1 MTTKQRSLLLAAGAL
16 GLGASGASS
25 YVHYRLVTDPGYAS
39 FCDVNATVSCTEA
52 YLSPYGSLFGIP
64 VALLG
69 VIFFAAVLALV
80 AAGGRAGSPARES
93 VPGYVFAMST
103 IGLAFVLYMAWAA
116 FFVLGAFCIL
126 CVITYVAVIAL
137 FIISGGATTF
147 PMTTLP
153 GRAARDSRTLFTSPV
168 GLIVLLLLVA
178 GGGSMIGLFPR
189 ETASAQTSA
198 PQDLPPIGEQE
209 RQQLT
214 SWWNVQPRV
223 DLATDGATTPVVIVK
238 FSDYMCPG
246 CRVAHDAYKGIID
259 KYSAEGKVQLVLR
272 HYPLEPECNPH
283 VPTGTHF
290 ASCEAA
296 AAEVMAR
303 ARGTAD
309 AMNDWLFA
317 NQGGLSPATV
327 RRGAREVGG
336 IEDFDAQY
344 AEALKTVRADADLGA
359 KVQVRATPTLFI
371 NGRSLGGGA
380 PAPNI
385 VDHFIQLEL
394 QRAKQ

>member
-1 MTTKQRSLLLAAGAL
+1 MTTKQRTLLLAAGAL
-16 GLGASGASS
+16 GLGASAASA
-25 YVHYRLVTDPGYAS
+25 YVHYQLVTNPAYAS

-69 VIFFAAVLALV
+69 MIFFAAVLALV
-80 AAGGRAGSPARES
+80 AAGGRAASPARES
-93 VPGYVFAMST
+93 VPGYVFALST
-103 IGLAFVLYMAWAA
+103 IGLAFILYMAWAS

-126 CVITYVAVIAL
+126 CVISYVAVIAL
-137 FIISGGATTF
+137 FIISGGATSF

-168 GLIVLLLLVA
+168 GLVLLLLLVTGA
-178 GGGSMIGLFPR
+178 GSMIGLFPR
-189 ETASAQTSA
+189 ETASAQTA
-198 PQDLPPIGEQE
+198 QDLPPLTEQQ

-214 SWWNVQPRV
+214 AWWDVQPRV
-223 DLATDGATTPVVIVK
+223 ELGIEATAPVLIVK

-246 CRVAHDAYKGIID
+246 CRMAHDAYKGLID
-259 KYSAEGKVQLVLR
+259 KYTAAGQVQHVLK

-290 ASCEAA
+290 SSCEGA

-317 NQGGLSPATV
+317 NQQALSPARV
-327 RRGAREVGG
+327 REGAREVGK
-336 IEDFDAQY
+336 IDDFDAQY
-344 AEALKTVRADADLGA
+344 ARALETVRADADLGA
-359 KVQVRATPTLFI
+359 KVQVRATPTLFL
-371 NGRSLGGGA
+371 NGRSLGGGVH
-380 PAPNI
+380 APN
-385 VDHFIQLEL
+385 VLDHLIQLEL

>member
-25 YVHYRLVTDPGYAS
+25 YVHYQLVTNPAYAS

-69 VIFFAAVLALV
+69 MIFFAAVLALV
-80 AAGGRAGSPARES
+80 AAGGRAAPPARES
-93 VPGYVFAMST
+93 IPGYVFALST
-103 IGLAFVLYMAWAA
+103 IGLAFVLYMAWAS

-137 FIISGGATTF
+137 FIVSGGATTF

-168 GLIVLLLLVA
+168 GLVVLLLLVA

-189 ETASAQTSA
+189 EAALAQA
-198 PQDLPPIGEQE
+198 PMQDLPPLGEQE

-214 SWWNVQPRV
+214 AWWDVQPQV
-223 DLATDGATTPVVIVK
+223 DLGVEATAPVVIVK

-246 CRVAHDAYKGIID
+246 CRIAHEAYKGLID
-259 KYSAEGKVQLVLR
+259 KYTAAGHVEHVLK

-290 ASCEAA
+290 SSCEAA

-303 ARGTAD
+303 AHGKAD

-317 NQGGLSPATV
+317 NQAGLSPATV
-327 RRGAREVGG
+327 KRGAREVAG
-336 IEDFDAQY
+336 IEDFDGQY
-344 AEALKTVRADADLGA
+344 AEALKVVRADADLGA
-359 KVQVRATPTLFI
+359 KVEVRATPTLFI
-371 NGRSLGGGA
+371 NGRRVGGGVH
-380 PAPNI
+380 APNV

>member
-16 GLGASGASS
+16 GLGASAASS
-25 YVHYRLVTDPGYAS
+25 YVHYQLVTNPAYAS

-69 VIFFAAVLALV
+69 VLFFAAVLALV
-80 AAGGRAGSPARES
+80 AAGGRAAPPVRES
-93 VPGYVFAMST
+93 IPGYVFALST
-103 IGLAFVLYMAWAA
+103 IGLAFVLYMAWAS

-137 FIISGGATTF
+137 FIVSGGATTF

-168 GLIVLLLLVA
+168 GLVVLLLLVA

-189 ETASAQTSA
+189 ETASAQVA
-198 PQDLPPIGEQE
+198 VEDLPPLGEQE

-214 SWWNVQPRV
+214 AWWNVQPRV
-223 DLATDGATTPVVIVK
+223 DLGVEAAAPVVIVK

-246 CRVAHDAYKGIID
+246 CRMAHDAYKRLIE
-259 KYSAEGKVQLVLR
+259 KYAAAGQVHHVLK

-290 ASCEAA
+290 SSCEAA

-303 ARGTAD
+303 AHDKAD
-309 AMNDWLFA
+309 AMNEWLFA
-317 NQGGLSPATV
+317 NQSGLSPATV
-327 RRGAREVGG
+327 KRGAREVGG
-336 IEDFDAQY
+336 IEDFDGQY
-344 AEALKTVRADADLGA
+344 AEALKAVRADADLGA
-359 KVQVRATPTLFI
+359 KVGIRATPTLFI
-371 NGRSLGGGA
+371 NGRGLGGGVH
-380 PAPNI
+380 APNVI
-385 VDHFIQLEL
+385 DHFIQLEL
-394 QRAKQ
+394 QRANQ

>member
-1 MTTKQRSLLLAAGAL
+1 MTTKQRTLLLAAGAL
-16 GLGASGASS
+16 GLGASGASA
-25 YVHYRLVTDPGYAS
+25 YVHYQLVTNPTYAS

-69 VIFFAAVLALV
+69 MIFFAAVLALV
-80 AAGGRAGSPARES
+80 AAGGRAAPPVRES
-93 VPGYVFAMST
+93 IPGYVFAMST
-103 IGLAFVLYMAWAA
+103 IGLAFVLYMAWAS

-126 CVITYVAVIAL
+126 CVISYVAVIAL
-137 FIISGGATTF
+137 FIVSGGATTF

-153 GRAARDSRTLFTSPV
+153 SRAARDSRALFTSPV
-168 GLIVLLLLVA
+168 GLVLLLVLVA

-189 ETASAQTSA
+189 EAALAHTPA
-198 PQDLPPIGEQE
+198 QDLPPLSDQQ

-214 SWWNVQPRV
+214 AWWDVQPRV
-223 DLATDGATTPVVIVK
+223 DLGVESTAPVVIGK

-246 CRVAHDAYKGIID
+246 CGIAHNAYKDLIG
-259 KYSAEGKVQLVLR
+259 KYTASGHVQHVLK

-290 ASCEAA
+290 ASCEGA

-309 AMNDWLFA
+309 AMNEWLFA
-317 NQGGLSPATV
+317 NQKALTPARV
-327 RRGAREVGG
+327 REGAREVGK
-336 IEDFDAQY
+336 IDDFDAEY
-344 AEALKTVRADADLGA
+344 AKALETVRAHADLGA
-359 KVQVRATPTLFI
+359 KVQVRATPTLFL
-371 NGRSLGGGA
+371 NGRSLGGGVH
-380 PAPNI
+380 APN
-385 VDHFIQLEL
+385 VLDHLIQLEL
-394 QRAKQ
+394 QRAKE

>member
-16 GLGASGASS
+16 GLGASAASS
-25 YVHYRLVTDPGYAS
+25 YVHYQLVTNPAYAS

-69 VIFFAAVLALV
+69 VLFFAAVLALV
-80 AAGGRAGSPARES
+80 AAGGRAAPPVRES
-93 VPGYVFAMST
+93 IPGYVFALST
-103 IGLAFVLYMAWAA
+103 IGLAFVLYMAWAS

-137 FIISGGATTF
+137 FIVSGGATTF

-168 GLIVLLLLVA
+168 GLVVLLLLVA

-189 ETASAQTSA
+189 ETASAQVA
-198 PQDLPPIGEQE
+198 VEDLPPLGEQE

-214 SWWNVQPRV
+214 AWWNVQPRV
-223 DLATDGATTPVVIVK
+223 DLGVEAAAPVVIVK

-246 CRVAHDAYKGIID
+246 CRMAHDAYKGLIE
-259 KYSAEGKVQLVLR
+259 KYAAAGQVQHVLK

-290 ASCEAA
+290 SSCEAA

-303 ARGTAD
+303 EHGRAD
-309 AMNDWLFA
+309 AMNEWLFA
-317 NQGGLSPATV
+317 NQSGLSPATV
-327 RRGAREVGG
+327 KRGAREVGG
-336 IEDFDAQY
+336 IEDFDGQY
-344 AEALKTVRADADLGA
+344 AEALKAVRADADLGA
-359 KVQVRATPTLFI
+359 KVGIRATPTLFI
-371 NGRSLGGGA
+371 NGRGLGGGVH
-380 PAPNI
+380 APNVI
-385 VDHFIQLEL
+385 DHFIQLEL
-394 QRAKQ
+394 QRANQ

>member
-16 GLGASGASS
+16 GLGASAASS
-25 YVHYRLVTDPGYAS
+25 YVHYQLVTNPAYAS

-69 VIFFAAVLALV
+69 VLFFAAVLALV
-80 AAGGRAGSPARES
+80 AAGGRAAPPVRES
-93 VPGYVFAMST
+93 IPGYVFALST
-103 IGLAFVLYMAWAA
+103 IGLAFVLYMAWAS

-137 FIISGGATTF
+137 FIVSGGATTF

-168 GLIVLLLLVA
+168 GLVVLLLLVA

-189 ETASAQTSA
+189 ETASAQVA
-198 PQDLPPIGEQE
+198 VEDLPPLGEQE

-214 SWWNVQPRV
+214 AWWNVQPRV
-223 DLATDGATTPVVIVK
+223 DLGVEAAAPVVIVK

-246 CRVAHDAYKGIID
+246 CRMAHDAYKGLIE
-259 KYSAEGKVQLVLR
+259 KYAAAGQVQHVLK

-290 ASCEAA
+290 SSCEAA

-303 ARGTAD
+303 AHGRAD
-309 AMNDWLFA
+309 AMNEWLFA
-317 NQGGLSPATV
+317 NQSGLSPATV
-327 RRGAREVGG
+327 KRGAREVGG
-336 IEDFDAQY
+336 IEDFDGQY
-344 AEALKTVRADADLGA
+344 AEALKAVRADADLGA
-359 KVQVRATPTLFI
+359 KVGIRATPTLFI
-371 NGRSLGGGA
+371 NGRGLGGGVH
-380 PAPNI
+380 APNVI
-385 VDHFIQLEL
+385 DHFIQLEL
-394 QRAKQ
+394 QRANQ

>member
-1 MTTKQRSLLLAAGAL
+1 MTTKQRFLLLAAGAL

-25 YVHYRLVTDPGYAS
+25 YVHYQLVTNPAYAS

-69 VIFFAAVLALV
+69 MIFFAAVLALV
-80 AAGGRAGSPARES
+80 AAGGRAAPPARES
-93 VPGYVFAMST
+93 IPGYVFALST
-103 IGLAFVLYMAWAA
+103 IGLAFVLYMAWAS

-137 FIISGGATTF
+137 FVVSGGATTF

-168 GLIVLLLLVA
+168 GLVVLLLLVA

-189 ETASAQTSA
+189 ETASAQVA
-198 PQDLPPIGEQE
+198 VEDLPPLGEQE

-214 SWWNVQPRV
+214 AWWDVQPQI
-223 DLATDGATTPVVIVK
+223 DLGVEATAPVVIVK

-246 CRVAHDAYKGIID
+246 CRIAHEAYKGLID
-259 KYSAEGKVQLVLR
+259 KYTAAGHVEHVLK

-290 ASCEAA
+290 SSCEAA

-303 ARGTAD
+303 AHGKAD
-309 AMNDWLFA
+309 AMNEWLFA
-317 NQGGLSPATV
+317 NQAGLSPATV
-327 RRGAREVGG
+327 KRGAREAGG

-344 AEALKTVRADADLGA
+344 AEALKVVRADADLGA
-359 KVQVRATPTLFI
+359 KVEVRATPTLFI
-371 NGRSLGGGA
+371 NGRRIGGGVH
-380 PAPNI
+380 APNVI
-385 VDHFIQLEL
+385 DHFIQLEL

>member
-1 MTTKQRSLLLAAGAL
+1 MTSKQRSLLLAAGAL
-16 GLGASGASS
+16 GLGASAASS
-25 YVHYRLVTDPGYAS
+25 YVHYQLVTNPAYAS

-52 YLSPYGSLFGIP
+52 YLSPYGSLLGMP

-80 AAGGRAGSPARES
+80 AAGGRAGSPVRES
-93 VPGYVFAMST
+93 VPGYVFALST
-103 IGLAFVLYMAWAA
+103 IGLAFILYLAWAA

-126 CVITYVAVIAL
+126 CVISYIAVIAL
-137 FIISGGATTF
+137 FVISGGATTF

-168 GLIVLLLLVA
+168 GLVVLLLLVA
-178 GGGSMIGLFPR
+178 GGGSMLGLFPR
-189 ETASAQTSA
+189 ETASAQAVA
-198 PQDLPPIGEQE
+198 PQDLPPLSDQE

-214 SWWNVQPRV
+214 AWWDVQPRV
-223 DLATDGATTPVVIVK
+223 DLGVEATAPVVIVK
-238 FSDYMCPG
+238 FSDYMCPA
-246 CRVAHDAYKGIID
+246 CRGAHDTYKGLLE
-259 KYSAEGKVQLVLR
+259 KYSAAGQVEHVLK

-296 AAEVMAR
+296 AAEVLAR
-303 ARGTAD
+303 ARGTGEV
-309 AMNDWLFA
+309 MNDWLFA
-317 NQGGLSPATV
+317 NQQGLSPARV
-327 RRGAREVGG
+327 REGARTVGK

-344 AEALKTVRADADLGA
+344 AEALKAVRADADLGA
-359 KVQVRATPTLFI
+359 KAQVRATPTLFL
-371 NGRSLGGGA
+371 NGRSLGGGVV
-380 PAPNI
+380 APN
-385 VDHFIQLEL
+385 VVNHFIQLEL

>member
-25 YVHYRLVTDPGYAS
+25 YVHYRLVTDPAYAS

-69 VIFFAAVLALV
+69 VLFFAAVLALV
-80 AAGGRAGSPARES
+80 AAGSRAGSPARES
-93 VPGYVFAMST
+93 IPGYVFALST
-103 IGLAFVLYMAWAA
+103 IGLAFILYMAWAS

-126 CVITYVAVIAL
+126 CVISYVAVIAL
-137 FIISGGATTF
+137 FIVSGGATTF

-168 GLIVLLLLVA
+168 GLVVLLLLVA

-189 ETASAQTSA
+189 ETASAQVA
-198 PQDLPPIGEQE
+198 VQDLPPLSEQE
-209 RQQLT
+209 RQQIT
-214 SWWNVQPRV
+214 SWWDVQPRV
-223 DLATDGATTPVVIVK
+223 DLGTEGVTAPVVVVK

-246 CRVAHDAYKGIID
+246 CRIAHDSYKNLFD
-259 KYSAEGKVQLVLR
+259 SYSAEGKLQVVLK

-303 ARGTAD
+303 AHGKAD

-317 NQGGLSPATV
+317 NQSGLSPATV
-327 RRGAREVGG
+327 KRGAREVGG

-359 KVQVRATPTLFI
+359 KVQVRATPTLYI
-371 NGRSLGGGA
+371 NGRNLGGGVY
-380 PAPNI
+380 PPNVI
-385 VDHFIQLEL
+385 AHLIQLEL